1 MCLKGTLLTNSLNHP
16 LSFKFMTPSEIQSLC
31 YTVSLRIARLHQI
44 MTKERRDCFLINEA
58 MHCINYLGVHLEEL
72 SETENSPSYNFHIK
86 RAYFNS
92 VKAKYWLRLLRD
104 TNMFGSTI
112 TSSLIENVNEIV
124 EATRTLK
131 KNA

>member
-1 MCLKGTLLTNSLNHP
+1 MA
-16 LSFKFMTPSEIQSLC
+16 PSEIQTLC

-58 MHCINYLGVHLEEL
+58 MRCTNYLGVHLEEL
-72 SETENSPSYNFHIK
+72 SQTKASNSFAFHAK
-86 RAYFNS
+86 RAYFNA

-112 TSSLIENVNEIV
+112 TSSLIENVNEII
-124 EATRTLK
+124 ENTRVLIK
-131 KNA
+131 QPEEL